1 MDHELEKGLRHDEE
15 APEIRRLDPA
25 FKKPKS
31 RRCEVVECICST
43 LLLLGIGSLVTY
55 FILRYIY
62 GEREARLQEEC
73 GQAHEHL
80 QARWGGFAERP
91 MDNKCYRQERTAILL
106 SMFLGF
112 FGVDQWYAH
121 HWALAI
127 FKMSSGLTFL
137 LIRNI
142 PSTVL
147 DRTDSCLL
155 WAFLGLTYGL
165 FMVATPVWWLT
176 DTILW
181 TVGGYYGTPG
191 CPGGSG
197 SWRY

>member
-15 APEIRRLDPA
+15 AQAPEIRHRDRASLEAIPW
-25 FKKPKS
+25 
-31 RRCEVVECICST
+31 RRIAVITICAS
-43 LLLLGIGSLVTY
+43 LLMFGIGSLVTY
-55 FILRYIY
+55 SVLRNVY

-106 SMFLGF
+106 SWILGIL
-112 FGVDQWYAH
+112 GVDQWYAH

-127 FKMSSGLTFL
+127 FKMLSGFIFL
-137 LIRNI
+137 LIKVI
-142 PSTVL
+142 PSPDL
-147 DRTDSCLL
+147 DKTDSSLR
-155 WAFLGLTYGL
+155 WAFLN
-165 FMVATPVWWLT
+165 FFKVATPVWWLT

-181 TVGGYYGTPG
+181 IVGGYYGTPG